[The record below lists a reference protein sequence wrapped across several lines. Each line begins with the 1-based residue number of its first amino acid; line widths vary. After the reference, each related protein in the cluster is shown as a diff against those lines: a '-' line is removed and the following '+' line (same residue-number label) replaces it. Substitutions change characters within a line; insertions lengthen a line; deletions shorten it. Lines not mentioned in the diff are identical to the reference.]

1 MKSLLRC
8 PHCFGGGTKYTRFLA
23 ALAGAL
29 LLLSSPASLRAQ
41 ALSGITGTV
50 TDQSGAVVP
59 DAKVTVANTAR
70 GVVSTAVT
78 SSAGTYTITDL
89 VPGAYTVK
97 TEKAGFATSVSHNVI
112 VEVGRN
118 ASADAVLKPGS
129 ITENVE
135 IIAQPIS
142 LETSEPELGASLET
156 KVVNELPLPLG
167 SDIGARGR
175 QIDNFLFIVPGV
187 TGGGF
192 SHRINGG
199 LDFQNEVVFNGVAVA
214 QSETQGLQT
223 NINPPFEMVS
233 EFRVLTSAFSAQY
246 GLAQGVASYQF
257 ASGTNTLHGDVFEIM
272 RNSYFDARD
281 AATAA
286 AGGPTPV
293 DHENNYGFTVGGP
306 VYLPKIYRGK
316 DKTFFHVSLE
326 WYRLNQGV
334 TGTMTVPT
342 AAMVGGDFNAFPQP
356 IYVPAGFV
364 APSGCTAPTSGTQW
378 PGNKIPSACFSS
390 ISAGLLSSKNTQIPA
405 PDVPGAGF
413 LHNKLA
419 DLKSLPT
426 RNTLGGFSIDHNL
439 SDK

>member
-97 TEKAGFATSVSHNVI
+97 TEKAGFATSVSHNVL

-199 LDFQNEVVFNGVAVA
+199 LDFQNEVVFSGVAVA

-257 ASGTNTLHGDVFEIM
+257 ASGTNTLHRDAFEIN
-272 RNSYFDARD
+272 RNTMFN
-281 AATAA
+281 A
-286 AGGPTPV
+286 AGANPSGTTSTKKGPTPPL
-293 DHENNYGFTVGGP
+293 HRNNFGFSLGGP
-306 VYLPKIYRGK
+306 VWIPKLYGGRN
-316 DKTFFHVSLE
+316 KTFFHFSAD
-326 WYRLNQGV
+326 WFRQNIQDQG
-334 TGTMTVPT
+334 T
-342 AAMVGGDFNAFPQP
+342 
-356 IYVPAGFV
+356 
-364 APSGCTAPTSGTQW
+364 
-378 PGNKIPSACFSS
+378 
-390 ISAGLLSSKNTQIPA
+390 
-405 PDVPGAGF
+405 
-413 LHNKLA
+413 
-419 DLKSLPT
+419 
-426 RNTLGGFSIDHNL
+426 
-439 SDK
+439 